1 MLEIGTNENG
11 VEEEDFEKEEVKK
24 SRWKIDGEI
33 RYQFVRDSS
42 KFLLEQL
49 FVNIRML
56 QRIVF

>member
-11 VEEEDFEKEEVKK
+11 VVSKRKMEKFD
-24 SRWKIDGEI
+24 INLCAI
-33 RYQFVRDSS
+33 P